1 MANEIPPNKGEQVKG
16 GPPTVDN
23 TQLPPMAKQA
33 RPPKLMHGAVRQMTV
48 GAVPVHGSNL
58 IALVPQDHMPKPRAG
73 GKPTSPARE
82 LVGWLRP
89 SLPMATRRSF
99 MAWMAGILILLSAC
113 SSMPTAS
120 PSPSP
125 SVQASSDPC
134 AAQGQTPSSAC
145 ASAPTASP
153 SPSPTSNE
161 SCAVQGQTPPSG
173 NIAANFATALAF
185 TPDGRL
191 FWTERSGTVKVWQD
205 GGARTFATVKT
216 VTTERSGDY
225 SERGLLG
232 LTISPTFTKDRFVY
246 AFFSD
251 VNDTE
256 QHVIRWRECRGTG
269 MDPTIL
275 VTLPSGQDCC
285 HKGGRLAFG
294 TDGMLYVTLGD
305 EHSAPSAQNTG
316 DVRGKILRYRPDG
329 SVPSDNP
336 FGATNP
342 VWAYG
347 FRNPFGIA
355 VSSSGQIA
363 VTNNGPSG
371 DAGSTSTGYDTLVLD
386 VARGRGYQWPDCYG
400 YSHPLATAS
409 CPAGQSPPDYSTE
422 SSTLVPTGAA
432 FIDSSGPSPIAGHL
446 VFCTLNGGM
455 RIVTPGSPHASL
467 QPGPSGCLLDVKEG
481 PDHAVYFS
489 DTGTIYRV
497 S

>member
-1 MANEIPPNKGEQVKG
+1 MANAIPPHKGKQVKG
-16 GPPTVDN
+16 GPPTVEN
-23 TQLPPMAKQA
+23 TQLPPMATQA
-33 RPPKLMHGAVRQMTV
+33 RPPKLMHGGVRHMTV
-48 GAVPVHGSNL
+48 GAVPVHGSDL
-58 IALVPQDHMPKPRAG
+58 MAPVPQDHMPKPRAG

-82 LVGWLRP
+82 LVGWVWP
-89 SLPMATRRSF
+89 SLTMATRRSY
-99 MAWMAGILILLSAC
+99 MAWIAGILILLSAC
-113 SSMPTAS
+113 SSLPTAS

-125 SVQASSDPC
+125 SVRASSDP
-134 AAQGQTPSSAC
+134 
-145 ASAPTASP
+145 
-153 SPSPTSNE
+153 
-161 SCAVQGQTPPSG
+161 CAVQGQTPPSG

-216 VTTERSGDY
+216 VTTEPDGSY

-232 LTISPTFTKDRFVY
+232 LAISPTFTKDRFVY
-246 AFFSD
+246 AFYSG
-251 VNDTE
+251 VNNTE
-256 QHVIRWRECRGTG
+256 QHVIRWRDCRGRG

-275 VTLPSGQDCC
+275 VTLPSGSDCC

-294 TDGMLYVTLGD
+294 ADGMLYVTLGD
-305 EHSAPSAQNTG
+305 EHSAPSAQDIG

-363 VTNNGPSG
+363 VTSNGPSG
-371 DAGSTSTGYDTLVLD
+371 DADSPSTGYDTLVLAL
-386 VARGRGYQWPDCYG
+386 ARGRGYQWPNCYG
-400 YSHPLATAS
+400 YSHPLATPS

-432 FIDSSGPSPIAGHL
+432 FIDSSGPSPFAGHL
-446 VFCTLNGGM
+446 VLCTLNGGM
-455 RIVTPGSPHASL
+455 RIVTPASPHASL
-467 QPGPSGCLLDVKEG
+467 HPGPSGCLLDVKEG

-489 DTGTIYRV
+489 DTRTIYRV